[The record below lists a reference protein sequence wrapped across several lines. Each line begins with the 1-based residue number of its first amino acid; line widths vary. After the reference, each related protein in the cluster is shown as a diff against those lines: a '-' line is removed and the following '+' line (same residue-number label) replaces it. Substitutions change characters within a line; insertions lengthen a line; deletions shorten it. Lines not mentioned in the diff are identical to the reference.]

1 MNIRGLVLRIGLTIA
16 LVLAVSSVVN
26 LALHHEAVAG
36 CDSCR

>member
-16 LVLAVSSVVN
+16 LALAISSAANLVV
-26 LALHHEAVAG
+26 HHEAVAG